1 MTGDVPIRVAMW
13 SGPRNL
19 STAMMRSWENRA
31 DTEVIDE
38 PLYAWYL
45 KATGLDHP
53 DAERIIDIGPSSLD
67 DAIGACF
74 EAPGPTA
81 AISYQ
86 KHMAGHLLPGV
97 DRAWIDDLTNCL
109 LLRDPRR
116 VLASYTKVRETVT
129 LDDIGLPQQVEL
141 APRCRL
147 IIDSDEFL
155 TDPEGYTRLV
165 CDAVGVDF
173 EPAMLQWPAGPRRSD
188 GVWAE
193 HWYATVEA
201 STSFGP
207 APVAAAP
214 DVAPH
219 LASLAAEAMEIYR
232 ELHAQRSTL

>member
-1 MTGDVPIRVAMW
+1 MW

-45 KATGLDHP
+45 QATGLDHP
-53 DAERIIDIGPSSLD
+53 GAEHIIEVGPSSLD
-67 DAIGACF
+67 DAIGACLQ
-74 EAPGPTA
+74 APGPTA
-81 AISYQ
+81 TISYQ

-97 DRAWIDDLTNCL
+97 DRGWLDDLTNCL

-116 VLASYTKVRETVT
+116 VLASYSKVRETVT

-141 APRCRL
+141 APRCRV
-147 IIDSDEFL
+147 IIDSADFL

-173 EPAMLQWPAGPRRSD
+173 DPAMLQWPAGTRVSD

-193 HWYATVEA
+193 HWYASVEA
-201 STSFGP
+201 STTFGP
-207 APVAAAP
+207 APDAAVPGVAT
-214 DVAPH
+214 D
-219 LASLAAEAMEIYR
+219 LASVVAEAMQIYR
-232 ELHAQRSTL
+232 ELHAQRSTV

>member
-1 MTGDVPIRVAMW
+1 MW

-45 KATGLDHP
+45 QATGLDHP
-53 DAERIIDIGPSSLD
+53 GAEHIIEVGPSSLE
-67 DAIGACF
+67 DAIGACL

-81 AISYQ
+81 TISYQ

-97 DRAWIDDLTNCL
+97 DRGWLDDLTNCL

-116 VLASYTKVRETVT
+116 VLASYSKVRETVT

-147 IIDSDEFL
+147 IIDSADFL

-173 EPAMLQWPAGPRRSD
+173 DPAMLQWPAGTRVSD

-193 HWYATVEA
+193 HWYASVEA
-201 STSFGP
+201 STTFGP
-207 APVAAAP
+207 PPDAAVP
-214 DVAPH
+214 GVAPE
-219 LASLAAEAMEIYR
+219 LASVAAEALEIYR
-232 ELHAQRSTL
+232 ELHAHRSTL